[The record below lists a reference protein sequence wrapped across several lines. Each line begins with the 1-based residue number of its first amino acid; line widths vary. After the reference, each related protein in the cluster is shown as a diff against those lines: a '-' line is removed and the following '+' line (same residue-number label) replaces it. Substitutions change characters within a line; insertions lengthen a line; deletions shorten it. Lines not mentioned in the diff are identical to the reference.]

1 MWPFS
6 KTQAT
11 EQKVDP
17 LVTAED
23 AAIGALKE
31 WRDVGEEFT
40 YLGRT
45 MRVTAH
51 YRISLFCWSI
61 CKIPCIQ
68 AEYVD
73 DNGVIRQAM
82 FSVPECEALIV
93 QQPNKRYVSEA
104 PHNTEKDGKRDKGNE
119 KETRI

>member
-6 KTQAT
+6 KRQEP
-11 EQKVDP
+11 EQEPDP
-17 LVTAED
+17 VMAAAD
-23 AAIGALKE
+23 AAVAALKE
-31 WRDVGEEFT
+31 WRGVGDEFT

-45 MRVTAH
+45 MRVIAH
-51 YRISLFCWSI
+51 HRLSCVGWSV

-73 DNGVIRQAM
+73 NDGVIRRAM

-93 QQPNKRYVSEA
+93 QQPN
-104 PHNTEKDGKRDKGNE
+104 P
-119 KETRI
+119 